1 MTRTAGTLMW
11 AVALNLVACSK
22 ATQEGGA
29 ASDLASPAGLTNMLT
44 SKLGISES

>member
-1 MTRTAGTLMW
+1 MTRTAGTLIL

-29 ASDLASPAGLTNMLT
+29 ASDLADILKSVFPA
-44 SKLGISES
+44 